1 MVLGIVRGTVVA
13 SQRSDEIIGARYL
26 LVELCK
32 TGGEGTGKFIVALDD
47 IGAGNGE
54 MVLLSQGSSSRQ
66 TEISKNK
73 AVDAIIVGIVD
84 TVYESGNVT
93 YRK

>member
-1 MVLGIVRGTVVA
+1 MLLGIVRGTVVA
-13 SQRSDEIIGARYL
+13 SKRSDEIAGARYL
-26 LVELCK
+26 LVEFCK
-32 TGGEGTGKFIVALDD
+32 TNAEGIGKFVVALDD
-47 IGAGNGE
+47 IGAGNSE

-84 TVYESGNVT
+84 TVYESGNVA